1 MVNKKNTFLEK
12 VRYLWRHSFYR
23 LSDTLSVELL
33 ITDPR
38 IFQQFPTLQAV
49 KLLISMDFKD
59 WIRYAIVKVSM
70 TASAVAEEFHL
81 KPAKQKI

>member
-38 IFQQFPTLQAV
+38 IFQQFPTLKAV
-49 KLLISMDFKD
+49 
-59 WIRYAIVKVSM
+59 AKVSM

-81 KPAKQKI
+81 DSKTRETEDLKFPEFSGLSDAV